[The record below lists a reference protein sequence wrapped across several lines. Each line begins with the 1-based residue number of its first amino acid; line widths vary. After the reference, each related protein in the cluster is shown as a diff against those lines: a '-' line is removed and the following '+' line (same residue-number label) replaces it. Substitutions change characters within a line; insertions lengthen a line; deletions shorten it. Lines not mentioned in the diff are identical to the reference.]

1 VSEPGRRPLKPLP
14 QELSGPVR
22 EFTEQL
28 RAVYR
33 DRTELNQRELAQ
45 ALHLTK
51 SPVSRYLNGQEVIPA
66 ETFAALCEL
75 AGLTPRERQRLG
87 RLRQEAAEAAERER
101 RSAEGD
107 GVRGAAPASGSG
119 SGSADANSPAGAGP
133 SPSRMRPA
141 RMRPAVPARLA
152 RPAALLRSPAGLGA
166 LAAAAAVCAASFA
179 LIPALSGGG
188 SADTDTNMTA
198 DRPDADGPD
207 ADRPDDKP
215 SCRTTRVY
223 RVIEDGDILDGHR
236 NDIGDVHAD
245 DVFRLDKAPTGRPYR
260 FRDFGHVTG
269 SRTKGYVDQA
279 KLKALGSRCV
289 EDVEEDG

>member
-51 SPVSRYLNGQEVIPA
+51 SPVSRYLNGQEVVPA

-107 GVRGAAPASGSG
+107 DVRGA
-119 SGSADANSPAGAGP
+119 SPAAVRTDAHVPAGTG
-133 SPSRMRPA
+133 SSTA
-141 RMRPAVPARLA
+141 RMRSAGTGSARSPRQARLA
-152 RPAALLRSPAGLGA
+152 ALFRTPAALFRSPGGLFRSPAGLGA
-166 LAAAAAVCAASFA
+166 MAAAVAVCAGAFA
-179 LIPALSGGG
+179 LIPEISGG
-188 SADTDTNMTA
+188 SASTDTSMTA
-198 DRPDADGPD
+198 DRPDDE
-207 ADRPDDKP
+207 P

-260 FRDFGHVTG
+260 FRDYGHVTG

-289 EDVEEDG
+289 EEDG

>member
-1 VSEPGRRPLKPLP
+1 MSEPGRRPLKPLP

-51 SPVSRYLNGQEVIPA
+51 SPVSRYLNGQEVVPA

-75 AGLTPRERQRLG
+75 TGLTPRERQRLG

-107 GVRGAAPASGSG
+107 DPRGAAPAAARTEAGTPG
-119 SGSADANSPAGAGP
+119 GAGA
-133 SPSRMRPA
+133 SAA
-141 RMRPAVPARLA
+141 RVRPAVRARSA
-152 RPAALLRSPAGLGA
+152 RPVALLRSPTGLGA
-166 LAAAAAVCAASFA
+166 LAAAVAVCAGAFA
-179 LIPALSGGG
+179 LVPEISGG
-188 SADTDTNMTA
+188 SANTDTNMT
-198 DRPDADGPD
+198 

-223 RVIEDGDILDGHR
+223 RVIEDGDILDGRR

-260 FRDFGHVTG
+260 FRDYGHVTG

-289 EDVEEDG
+289 EEEG